1 MNCPLYSSPLFLDFY
16 FVGQG
21 IGMEV
26 YLVFIRIGKC
36 SGNVLDYVKCVIVK
50 IDVVLF
56 VRIFACLNCYDKFVM
71 EVVGDIHTTFH
82 FKDDVVC
89 TSIVD
94 GYSTLALKVTC
105 LLRKVVVDYISF
117 RPKVATAEGHG
128 SEKGGE

>member
-1 MNCPLYSSPLFLDFY
+1 
-16 FVGQG
+16 
-21 IGMEV
+21 MEV

-36 SGNVLDYVKCVIVK
+36 SGNVLDYVERVIVK
-50 IDVVLF
+50 VDVVLF

-94 GYSTLALKVTC
+94 GYPTLALEVTC
-105 LLRKVVVDYISF
+105 LLGKVLVDYISF
-117 RPKVATAEGHG
+117 RPKVTTADGHG